1 MALPAQMASVALLGT
16 RMMDRYPD
24 LRIAFMEFGAKWI
37 FYMVGR
43 LDHGSARD
51 REVQPQVLNA
61 RMPAQFMKDYL
72 RSVRFSICGER
83 EDPLKEEEIAL
94 MGE

>member
-1 MALPAQMASVALLGT
+1 MAASFPPFDSRVETVLGAHALSMAL
-16 RMMDRYPD
+16 
-24 LRIAFMEFGAKWI
+24 
-37 FYMVGR
+37 
-43 LDHGSARD
+43 
-51 REVQPQVLNA
+51 
-61 RMPAQFMKDYL
+61 PAQFMKDYL

>member
-1 MALPAQMASVALLGT
+1 MGQ
-16 RMMDRYPD
+16 
-24 LRIAFMEFGAKWI
+24 KWI
-37 FYMVGR
+37 FYMVKR
-43 LDHGSARD
+43 LDHYLARD
-51 REVQPQVLNA
+51 GEIQPQVLNA